1 MQVGLDTLLTMTID
15 IEAML
20 GLLLLFAWVQN
31 TGIHSVAWWGF
42 SYLLR
47 AFSIFLFGMYGTA
60 SDWVT
65 IDLAN
70 ATLFIS
76 FGLMWVG
83 ARVFGGRSV
92 QPLAIIAG
100 AVLWLF
106 ASRTSYLIESQ
117 NVSVLLGT
125 SIITA
130 YTWLTAYEFWRGG
143 DDPLMSRWPTILVL
157 AAYGALLLLHTPLG
171 AILPWTTNN
180 EIFAS
185 AWLTTLSFGGVV
197 VHDRGGVPLLAVAK
211 ERNESRQRPLPL
223 RHGGGRSI
231 FTRRMM
237 PRVPTSTREALL
249 TIL

>member
-1 MQVGLDTLLTMTID
+1 MQLDLDALLTMTID

-31 TGIHSVAWWGF
+31 TRIHAVAWWGF

-60 SDWVT
+60 ADWIT

-76 FGLMWVG
+76 FALMWVG
-83 ARVFGGRSV
+83 ARLFGGRPM
-92 QPLAIIAG
+92 QPLALIAG

-106 ASRTSYLIESQ
+106 ASRTSYLTESQ

-125 SIITA
+125 GIITA
-130 YTWLTAYEFWRGG
+130 YTWLTAYEFWRGR

-157 AAYGALLLLHTPLG
+157 AAYGALVLLHTPLG
-171 AILPWTTNN
+171 ALLPWTMNN

-185 AWLTTLSFGGVV
+185 AWLTTLSFGALLFTIAVAFL
-197 VHDRGGVPLLAVAK
+197 LLAMAK
-211 ERNESRQRPLPL
+211 ERNESRQK
-223 RHGGGRSI
+223 
-231 FTRRMM
+231 
-237 PRVPTSTREALL
+237 
-249 TIL
+249 TITARLWRWPQYFSRAK